1 MSSPDKFEIFY
12 IRHADTRSG
21 TNDDRCKCDIDI
33 SPLGEKQ
40 IALLS
45 ERFKGKEFDAVF
57 GDFAVEIEETGRK
70 ALKRLNF
77 FVKFSFFSCSTVGTV
92 V

>member
-1 MSSPDKFEIFY
+1 M
-12 IRHADTRSG
+12 
-21 TNDDRCKCDIDI
+21 DII
-33 SPLGEKQ
+33 VAIMPKLGN
-40 IALLS
+40 
-45 ERFKGKEFDAVF
+45 
-57 GDFAVEIEETGRK
+57 FAVEIEETGRK